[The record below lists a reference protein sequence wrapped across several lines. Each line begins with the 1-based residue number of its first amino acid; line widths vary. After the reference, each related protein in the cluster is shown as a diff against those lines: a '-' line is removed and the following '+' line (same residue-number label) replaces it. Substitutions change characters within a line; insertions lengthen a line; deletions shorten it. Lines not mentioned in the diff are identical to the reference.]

1 MAMYERPREQPPDYR
16 LRQDLRQSSARQRV
30 LDAIL
35 VQALPIV
42 DGLDPM
48 GVPPDSERPP
58 DLLVAELPSTD
69 VTVVAGFPAHAHGTD
84 ADGEHDDAA
93 VPQAALL
100 PLDSHESA

>member
-1 MAMYERPREQPPDYR
+1 MAMYERPREQPPDHG
-16 LRQDLRQSSARQRV
+16 LRQALRQSSARQRV
-30 LDAIL
+30 LDEIL

-48 GVPPDSERPP
+48 GMPPDSERTP
-58 DLLVAELPSTD
+58 DLLVAELPSRD
-69 VTVVAGFPAHAHGTD
+69 VTVVASFPAHAHGTD

-93 VPQAALL
+93 VPQATRL